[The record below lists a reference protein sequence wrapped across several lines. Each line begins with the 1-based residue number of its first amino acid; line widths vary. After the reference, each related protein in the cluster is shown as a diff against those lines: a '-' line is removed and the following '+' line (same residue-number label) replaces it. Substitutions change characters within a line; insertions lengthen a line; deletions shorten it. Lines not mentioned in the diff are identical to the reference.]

1 MREQPLGEI
10 RFATLAR
17 AAEGLTQWRPL
28 LLCFLTLLLTGAL
41 IAGAAWML
49 VKAGFFMYLIF
60 MLAAVVALLAG
71 SSGVGIML
79 MDKARN
85 EPVRSFS
92 AAASAGLLCLPK
104 FLLVGLA
111 IFVATL
117 AYYLLAAVIYF
128 ICKIPVLGGILA
140 FVAHPILVLV
150 AAALLIAMIWVVG
163 PLMGPALWSGLSV
176 KAALANVLSIARKR
190 LVEVVLMEVVLYVIL
205 GLVCFM
211 LFAGLVPATVSL
223 TGIAMSITGDAGSM
237 AGMFMGGGYGR
248 GYGGG
253 FNPMGM
259 MGGGSTGLIAGLG
272 VLYCVVGALLAQVAI
287 MGMNLIYLQARE
299 SVDPAEAEGALDS
312 LIGDVRK
319 KAEEAKAQTMAA
331 AERTMAAAE
340 RAKQAASERLQEATA
355 KPAATDTPPGN
366 DSNASAGAATAGA
379 AATGAAAAA
388 AGLTAATA
396 ASTEQAFAEQ
406 QARERAAADAAEKAR
421 QSAEEAAARQ
431 RSEAEAARLRAE
443 AEAARLKAEAEAAEQ
458 AARERAT
465 RERATRERAA
475 AEAEELA
482 ARQRAE
488 AQAAERAAQQ
498 KAAEEHAAAQAA
510 EEARQQA
517 EAERLKAQAEQLA
530 RQQAAEREAARAR
543 AEAEAA
549 EKARLAQAAPSC
561 PACSA
566 PVAANDLF
574 CGECG
579 NKLK

>member
-28 LLCFLTLLLTGAL
+28 LLSFLTLLVTGAL

-49 VKAGFFMYLIF
+49 VNAGFFMYLIF
-60 MLAAVVALLAG
+60 MLASVIALLAG

-111 IFVATL
+111 VLLATL

-128 ICKIPVLGGILA
+128 ICKIPVLGSILA

-223 TGIAMSITGDAGSM
+223 TGMAMSITGDAGSM

-355 KPAATDTPPGN
+355 KPAATDIPPGT
-366 DSNASAGAATAGA
+366 DGNAA
-379 AATGAAAAA
+379 AAAAA
-388 AGLTAATA
+388 AGLTAAAA

-406 QARERAAADAAEKAR
+406 QARERAAADAADKAR
-421 QSAEEAAARQ
+421 QDAEEAAARQ

-458 AARERAT
+458 AARERA
-465 RERATRERAA
+465 AHERAA
-475 AEAEELA
+475 AELA

-488 AQAAERAAQQ
+488 AQAAEER
-498 KAAEEHAAAQAA
+498 AAAQSA

-517 EAERLKAQAEQLA
+517 EAQRLRAQAE
-530 RQQAAEREAARAR
+530 QQAAEREAARVR
-543 AEAEAA
+543 AEAQAA
-549 EKARLAQAAPSC
+549 EKARQTQAAPSC

>member
-28 LLCFLTLLLTGAL
+28 LLCFLTLLVTSAL

-49 VKAGFFMYLIF
+49 LKAGFFMYLIF
-60 MLAAVVALLAG
+60 MLAAVIALLAG

-79 MDKARN
+79 MDKAKN

-117 AYYLLAAVIYF
+117 AYYLMAAVIYF

-190 LVEVVLMEVVLYVIL
+190 LVEVVLMEVVLYFIL
-205 GLVCFM
+205 SLVCFM
-211 LFAGLVPATVSL
+211 LVIGLVPATVSL
-223 TGIAMSITGDAGSM
+223 TGMAIGITGDAGSL

-299 SVDPAEAEGALDS
+299 SVDPSEAEGALDS

-355 KPAATDTPPGN
+355 KPSAADTPPATG
-366 DSNASAGAATAGA
+366 STASAASAAAASAGAAS
-379 AATGAAAAA
+379 AAAASA
-388 AGLTAATA
+388 AAALTAATA
-396 ASTEQAFAEQ
+396 VSTEQAFAEQ
-406 QARERAAADAAEKAR
+406 QARERAAADAADKAR

-443 AEAARLKAEAEAAEQ
+443 AEAARLKAEAEAAEH
-458 AARERAT
+458 AARERAAL
-465 RERATRERAA
+465 ERAARERAA
-475 AEAEELA
+475 AEAQELA
-482 ARQRAE
+482 AHQRAQ
-488 AQAAERAAQQ
+488 AQAAEER
-498 KAAEEHAAAQAA
+498 AAAQAA

-517 EAERLKAQAEQLA
+517 EAQRLKAQAE
-530 RQQAAEREAARAR
+530 QQAAEREAARVH

-549 EKARLAQAAPSC
+549 EKARQTQAAPSC

>member
-223 TGIAMSITGDAGSM
+223 TGMAMSITGDAGSM

-331 AERTMAAAE
+331 AER
-340 RAKQAASERLQEATA
+340 AKQAASERLQEATA

-366 DSNASAGAATAGA
+366 DSNASAGAAAAA
-379 AATGAAAAA
+379 AATAGAAAAA

-458 AARERAT
+458 AARERA
-465 RERATRERAA
+465 A
-475 AEAEELA
+475 AEAQELA

-498 KAAEEHAAAQAA
+498 KAAEERAAAQAA

-517 EAERLKAQAEQLA
+517 EAERLKTQAEQLA

-543 AEAEAA
+543 AEAEAT
-549 EKARLAQAAPSC
+549 EKARQAQAAPSC

>member
-28 LLCFLTLLLTGAL
+28 LLSFLTLLVTGAL

-60 MLAAVVALLAG
+60 MLAAVIALLAG

-111 IFVATL
+111 VLLATL

-128 ICKIPVLGGILA
+128 ICKIPVLGSILA

-223 TGIAMSITGDAGSM
+223 TGMAMSITGDAGSM

-355 KPAATDTPPGN
+355 KPAATDIPPGTDGN
-366 DSNASAGAATAGA
+366 
-379 AATGAAAAA
+379 AAAAA
-388 AGLTAATA
+388 AGLTAAAA
-396 ASTEQAFAEQ
+396 ASTTEQAFAEQ
-406 QARERAAADAAEKAR
+406 QARERAAADAADKAR
-421 QSAEEAAARQ
+421 QDAEEAAARQ

-443 AEAARLKAEAEAAEQ
+443 AEAARLKAEAEAAEHS
-458 AARERAT
+458 ARERAVH
-465 RERATRERAA
+465 ERAVRERAA
-475 AEAEELA
+475 AEAQELA

-488 AQAAERAAQQ
+488 AQAAE
-498 KAAEEHAAAQAA
+498 
-510 EEARQQA
+510 EARQQA
-517 EAERLKAQAEQLA
+517 EAQRLKAQAE
-530 RQQAAEREAARAR
+530 QQAAEREAARVR
-543 AEAEAA
+543 AEAQAA
-549 EKARLAQAAPSC
+549 EKARQSQAAPSC

>member
-28 LLCFLTLLLTGAL
+28 LLSFLTLLVTGAL

-49 VKAGFFMYLIF
+49 VNAGFFMYLIF
-60 MLAAVVALLAG
+60 MLASVIALLAG

-111 IFVATL
+111 VLLATL

-128 ICKIPVLGGILA
+128 ICKIPVLGSILA

-223 TGIAMSITGDAGSM
+223 TGMAMSITGDAGSM

-355 KPAATDTPPGN
+355 KPAATDIPPGT
-366 DSNASAGAATAGA
+366 DGNAA
-379 AATGAAAAA
+379 AAAAA
-388 AGLTAATA
+388 AGLTAAAA

-406 QARERAAADAAEKAR
+406 QARERAAADAADKAR
-421 QSAEEAAARQ
+421 QDAEEAAARQ

-443 AEAARLKAEAEAAEQ
+443 AARLKAEAEAAEQ
-458 AARERAT
+458 AARERA
-465 RERATRERAA
+465 AHERAA
-475 AEAEELA
+475 AELA

-488 AQAAERAAQQ
+488 TQAAEER
-498 KAAEEHAAAQAA
+498 AAAQSA

-517 EAERLKAQAEQLA
+517 EAQRLKAQAE
-530 RQQAAEREAARAR
+530 QQAAEREAARVR
-543 AEAEAA
+543 AEAQAA
-549 EKARLAQAAPSC
+549 EKARQTQAAPSC

>member
-205 GLVCFM
+205 GLVCVM

-223 TGIAMSITGDAGSM
+223 TGMAMSITGDGSM

-355 KPAATDTPPGN
+355 KPSVTDTPPGT
-366 DSNASAGAATAGA
+366 DSNASAGAATAA
-379 AATGAAAAA
+379 AATAAAATAGAAAAA

-421 QSAEEAAARQ
+421 QSAEEATARQ

-465 RERATRERAA
+465 RERAA
-475 AEAEELA
+475 AEAQELA

-498 KAAEEHAAAQAA
+498 KAAEERAAAQAA

-549 EKARLAQAAPSC
+549 EKARQAQAALSC

>member
-60 MLAAVVALLAG
+60 MLAALVALLAG

-176 KAALANVLSIARKR
+176 KAALANVLSIARRR

-223 TGIAMSITGDAGSM
+223 TGMAMSITGDAGSM

-366 DSNASAGAATAGA
+366 DSNANAGAVTAAAATA
-379 AATGAAAAA
+379 GAAAAA

-458 AARERAT
+458 AARERA
-465 RERATRERAA
+465 A
-475 AEAEELA
+475 
-482 ARQRAE
+482 AE

-498 KAAEEHAAAQAA
+498 KAAEERAVAQAA

-517 EAERLKAQAEQLA
+517 EAEQLA

-549 EKARLAQAAPSC
+549 EKARQAQAAPSC

>member
-223 TGIAMSITGDAGSM
+223 TGMAMSITGDAGAM

-366 DSNASAGAATAGA
+366 DSNASAGAVT
-379 AATGAAAAA
+379 TGAAAAA

-431 RSEAEAARLRAE
+431 RSEAEASRLRAE

-458 AARERAT
+458 AARERA
-465 RERATRERAA
+465 A
-475 AEAEELA
+475 AEAQELA

-498 KAAEEHAAAQAA
+498 KAAEERAAAQAA

-517 EAERLKAQAEQLA
+517 EAERLA

-543 AEAEAA
+543 AEAEAV

>member
-205 GLVCFM
+205 GLVCVM

-223 TGIAMSITGDAGSM
+223 TGMAMSITGDGSM

-355 KPAATDTPPGN
+355 KPSVTDTPPGT
-366 DSNASAGAATAGA
+366 DSNASAGAATAA
-379 AATGAAAAA
+379 AATAGAAAAA

-421 QSAEEAAARQ
+421 QSAEEATARQ

-465 RERATRERAA
+465 RERAA
-475 AEAEELA
+475 AEAQELA

-498 KAAEEHAAAQAA
+498 KAAEERAAAQAA

-549 EKARLAQAAPSC
+549 EKARQAQAAPSC

>member
-223 TGIAMSITGDAGSM
+223 TGMAMSITGDAGSM

-406 QARERAAADAAEKAR
+406 QAREHAADAAEKAR

-431 RSEAEAARLRAE
+431 RSEAEAARMRAE

-458 AARERAT
+458 AARERA
-465 RERATRERAA
+465 A
-475 AEAEELA
+475 AEAQELA

-498 KAAEEHAAAQAA
+498 KAAEERAAAQAA

-517 EAERLKAQAEQLA
+517 EAEQLA

>member
-28 LLCFLTLLLTGAL
+28 LLSFLTLLVTGAL

-49 VKAGFFMYLIF
+49 VNAGFFMYLIF
-60 MLAAVVALLAG
+60 MLASVIALLAG

-111 IFVATL
+111 VLLATL

-128 ICKIPVLGGILA
+128 ICKIPVLGSILA

-223 TGIAMSITGDAGSM
+223 TGMAMSITGDAGSM

-355 KPAATDTPPGN
+355 KPAATDIPPGTDGN
-366 DSNASAGAATAGA
+366 
-379 AATGAAAAA
+379 AAAAA
-388 AGLTAATA
+388 AGLTAAAA

-406 QARERAAADAAEKAR
+406 QARERAAADAADKAR
-421 QSAEEAAARQ
+421 QDAEEAAARQ

-443 AEAARLKAEAEAAEQ
+443 AEAAEQ
-458 AARERAT
+458 AARERAAH
-465 RERATRERAA
+465 ERAAHERAA
-475 AEAEELA
+475 AELA

-488 AQAAERAAQQ
+488 AQAAEER
-498 KAAEEHAAAQAA
+498 AAAQSA

-517 EAERLKAQAEQLA
+517 EAQRLKAQAE
-530 RQQAAEREAARAR
+530 QQAAEREAARVL
-543 AEAEAA
+543 AEAQAA
-549 EKARLAQAAPSC
+549 EKARQTQAAPSC

>member
-28 LLCFLTLLLTGAL
+28 LLSFLTLLVTGAL

-60 MLAAVVALLAG
+60 MLASVIALLAG

-111 IFVATL
+111 VLLATL

-128 ICKIPVLGGILA
+128 ICKIPVLGSILA

-223 TGIAMSITGDAGSM
+223 TGMAMSITGDAGSM

-355 KPAATDTPPGN
+355 KPAATDIPPGTDGN
-366 DSNASAGAATAGA
+366 
-379 AATGAAAAA
+379 AAAAA
-388 AGLTAATA
+388 AGLTAAAA

-406 QARERAAADAAEKAR
+406 QARERAAADAADKAR
-421 QSAEEAAARQ
+421 QDAEEAAARQ

-458 AARERAT
+458 AARERAAH
-465 RERATRERAA
+465 ERAVRERAA
-475 AEAEELA
+475 AEA
-482 ARQRAE
+482 
-488 AQAAERAAQQ
+488 QAAEER
-498 KAAEEHAAAQAA
+498 AAAQAA

-517 EAERLKAQAEQLA
+517 EAQRLKAQAE
-530 RQQAAEREAARAR
+530 QQAAEREAARVR
-543 AEAEAA
+543 AEAQAA
-549 EKARLAQAAPSC
+549 EKARQTQAAPSC

>member
-28 LLCFLTLLLTGAL
+28 LLSFLTLLVTGAL

-60 MLAAVVALLAG
+60 MLASVIALLAG

-111 IFVATL
+111 VLLATL

-128 ICKIPVLGGILA
+128 ICKIPVLGSILA

-223 TGIAMSITGDAGSM
+223 TGMAMSITGDAGSM

-355 KPAATDTPPGN
+355 KPAATDIPPGTDGN
-366 DSNASAGAATAGA
+366 
-379 AATGAAAAA
+379 AAAAA
-388 AGLTAATA
+388 AGLTAAAA

-406 QARERAAADAAEKAR
+406 QARERAAADAADKAR
-421 QSAEEAAARQ
+421 QDAEEAAARQ

-458 AARERAT
+458 AARERAAH
-465 RERATRERAA
+465 ERAVRERAA
-475 AEAEELA
+475 AEAQELA

-488 AQAAERAAQQ
+488 AQAAEER
-498 KAAEEHAAAQAA
+498 AAAQAA

-517 EAERLKAQAEQLA
+517 EAQRLKAQAE
-530 RQQAAEREAARAR
+530 QQAAEREAARVR
-543 AEAEAA
+543 AEAQAA
-549 EKARLAQAAPSC
+549 EKARQTQAAPSC

>member
-85 EPVRSFS
+85 EPVSSFS

-176 KAALANVLSIARKR
+176 KAALANVLSIARRR

-223 TGIAMSITGDAGSM
+223 TGMAMSITGDAGSM

-366 DSNASAGAATAGA
+366 DSNANAGAVTAAAATAA
-379 AATGAAAAA
+379 AATAGAAAAA

-431 RSEAEAARLRAE
+431 RSEAEAARL
-443 AEAARLKAEAEAAEQ
+443 KAEAEAAEAQ
-458 AARERAT
+458 
-465 RERATRERAA
+465 
-475 AEAEELA
+475 ELA

-498 KAAEEHAAAQAA
+498 RAAEERAAAQAA

-517 EAERLKAQAEQLA
+517 EAEQLA

-549 EKARLAQAAPSC
+549 EKARQAQAAPSC

>member
-223 TGIAMSITGDAGSM
+223 TGMAMSITGDGSM

-355 KPAATDTPPGN
+355 KPSATDTPPGT
-366 DSNASAGAATAGA
+366 DSNASAGAATA
-379 AATGAAAAA
+379 GAAAAA

-421 QSAEEAAARQ
+421 QSAEEATARQ

-458 AARERAT
+458 AARERA
-465 RERATRERAA
+465 A
-475 AEAEELA
+475 AEAQELA

-498 KAAEEHAAAQAA
+498 KAAEERAAAQAA

-517 EAERLKAQAEQLA
+517 EAESLKAQAEQLA

-549 EKARLAQAAPSC
+549 EKARQAQAAPSC

>member
-223 TGIAMSITGDAGSM
+223 TGMAMSITGDAGSM

-366 DSNASAGAATAGA
+366 DSNANA
-379 AATGAAAAA
+379 GAAAAA

-458 AARERAT
+458 AA

>member
-1 MREQPLGEI
+1 MREQSLGEI

-49 VKAGFFMYLIF
+49 VRAGFFMYLIF
-60 MLAAVVALLAG
+60 MLAAMVALLAG

-150 AAALLIAMIWVVG
+150 AAALLIAMIWVIG

-190 LVEVVLMEVVLYVIL
+190 LIEVVLMEVVLYVIL

-223 TGIAMSITGDAGSM
+223 TGMAMSITGDAGSM

-355 KPAATDTPPGN
+355 KPSATDTPPGT
-366 DSNASAGAATAGA
+366 DSNASAGAAAAA
-379 AATGAAAAA
+379 AATAA

-421 QSAEEAAARQ
+421 QGAEEAAARQ
-431 RSEAEAARLRAE
+431 RSEAETARLRAE
-443 AEAARLKAEAEAAEQ
+443 AEAARLKAEAEASEQ
-458 AARERAT
+458 AARERA
-465 RERATRERAA
+465 A
-475 AEAEELA
+475 AEAQELA

-498 KAAEEHAAAQAA
+498 KAAEERAAAQAA

-517 EAERLKAQAEQLA
+517 EAERLKTQAEQLA

-543 AEAEAA
+543 AEAEAT
-549 EKARLAQAAPSC
+549 EKARQAQAAPSC

>member
-28 LLCFLTLLLTGAL
+28 LLSFLTLLVTGAL

-60 MLAAVVALLAG
+60 MLASVIALLAG

-111 IFVATL
+111 VLLATL

-128 ICKIPVLGGILA
+128 ICKIPVLGSILA

-223 TGIAMSITGDAGSM
+223 TGMAMSITGDAGSM

-355 KPAATDTPPGN
+355 KPAATDIPPGT
-366 DSNASAGAATAGA
+366 DGNA
-379 AATGAAAAA
+379 AAAAA
-388 AGLTAATA
+388 AGLTAAAA
-396 ASTEQAFAEQ
+396 ASTTEQAFTEQ
-406 QARERAAADAAEKAR
+406 QARERAAADAADKAR
-421 QSAEEAAARQ
+421 QDAEEAAARQ

-443 AEAARLKAEAEAAEQ
+443 AEAARLKAEAEAAEHS
-458 AARERAT
+458 ARERA
-465 RERATRERAA
+465 AHERAA
-475 AEAEELA
+475 AEAQELA

-488 AQAAERAAQQ
+488 AQAAEER
-498 KAAEEHAAAQAA
+498 AAAQAA

-517 EAERLKAQAEQLA
+517 EAQRLKAQAE
-530 RQQAAEREAARAR
+530 QQAAEREAARVH
-543 AEAEAA
+543 AEAQAA
-549 EKARLAQAAPSC
+549 EKARQTQTAPSC
-561 PACSA
+561 PACRA

>member
-223 TGIAMSITGDAGSM
+223 TGMAMSITGDAGSM

-465 RERATRERAA
+465 RERAA

>member
-60 MLAAVVALLAG
+60 MLAAVIALLAG

-223 TGIAMSITGDAGSM
+223 TGMAMSITGDAGSM

-421 QSAEEAAARQ
+421 QSAKEAAARQ

-465 RERATRERAA
+465 RERAA
-475 AEAEELA
+475 AEAQELA

-498 KAAEEHAAAQAA
+498 KAAEERAAALAA

-517 EAERLKAQAEQLA
+517 EAESLKAQAEQLA

-549 EKARLAQAAPSC
+549 EKARQAQAAPSC

>member
-223 TGIAMSITGDAGSM
+223 TGMAMSITGDGSM

-355 KPAATDTPPGN
+355 KPSATDTPPGT
-366 DSNASAGAATAGA
+366 DSNANAGAAT
-379 AATGAAAAA
+379 AA

-421 QSAEEAAARQ
+421 QSAEEATARQ
-431 RSEAEAARLRAE
+431 RSE

-458 AARERAT
+458 AARERT
-465 RERATRERAA
+465 TRERAA
-475 AEAEELA
+475 AEAQELA

-517 EAERLKAQAEQLA
+517 EAGRLKAQAEQLA

>member
-223 TGIAMSITGDAGSM
+223 TGMAMSITGDAGAM

-366 DSNASAGAATAGA
+366 DSNASAGAVT
-379 AATGAAAAA
+379 TGAAAAA

-406 QARERAAADAAEKAR
+406 QARERAATDAAEKAR

-431 RSEAEAARLRAE
+431 RSEAEASRLRAE

-458 AARERAT
+458 AARERA
-465 RERATRERAA
+465 A
-475 AEAEELA
+475 AEAQELA

-498 KAAEEHAAAQAA
+498 KAAEERAAAQAA
-510 EEARQQA
+510 EEARQHA
-517 EAERLKAQAEQLA
+517 EAEQLA

-543 AEAEAA
+543 AEAEAV

>member
-223 TGIAMSITGDAGSM
+223 TGMAMSITGDAGSM

-355 KPAATDTPPGN
+355 KPAATDTPPGT
-366 DSNASAGAATAGA
+366 DSNASAGAATA
-379 AATGAAAAA
+379 
-388 AGLTAATA
+388 
-396 ASTEQAFAEQ
+396 
-406 QARERAAADAAEKAR
+406 
-421 QSAEEAAARQ
+421 
-431 RSEAEAARLRAE
+431 
-443 AEAARLKAEAEAAEQ
+443 
-458 AARERAT
+458 
-465 RERATRERAA
+465 
-475 AEAEELA
+475 
-482 ARQRAE
+482 
-488 AQAAERAAQQ
+488 AQQ
-498 KAAEEHAAAQAA
+498 
-510 EEARQQA
+510 
-517 EAERLKAQAEQLA
+517 
-530 RQQAAEREAARAR
+530 
-543 AEAEAA
+543 
-549 EKARLAQAAPSC
+549 RLAQQRLPQADCRHSGIHRAGVCRAAGAR
-561 PACSA
+561 ACCRR
-566 PVAANDLF
+566 
-574 CGECG
+574 CGG
-579 NKLK
+579 KSTSKR

>member
-10 RFATLAR
+10 RFGTLAR

-140 FVAHPILVLV
+140 FVVHPILVLV

-223 TGIAMSITGDAGSM
+223 TGMAMSITGDTGAM

-366 DSNASAGAATAGA
+366 DSNANAGAVMTGAATA
-379 AATGAAAAA
+379 GAAAAA

-431 RSEAEAARLRAE
+431 RSEAEAARQRAE
-443 AEAARLKAEAEAAEQ
+443 AEAAEAQ
-458 AARERAT
+458 
-465 RERATRERAA
+465 
-475 AEAEELA
+475 ELA

-498 KAAEEHAAAQAA
+498 KAAEERAAAQAA

-517 EAERLKAQAEQLA
+517 EAQRLKAQAE
-530 RQQAAEREAARAR
+530 QQAAEREAARVR
-543 AEAEAA
+543 AEAQAA

>member
-28 LLCFLTLLLTGAL
+28 LLCFLTLLVTGAL

-117 AYYLLAAVIYF
+117 AYYLMAAVIYF

-140 FVAHPILVLV
+140 FVVHPILVLV

-223 TGIAMSITGDAGSM
+223 TGMAMSITGDAGSM

-299 SVDPAEAEGALDS
+299 SVDPSEAEGALDS

-355 KPAATDTPPGN
+355 KPSATDTPPAT
-366 DSNASAGAATAGA
+366 DSNASAGAAAAAAASAGA
-379 AATGAAAAA
+379 ASTGAAAAA
-388 AGLTAATA
+388 AALTAATA
-396 ASTEQAFAEQ
+396 VSTEQAFAEQ
-406 QARERAAADAAEKAR
+406 QARERAAADAADKAR

-443 AEAARLKAEAEAAEQ
+443 AEAARLKAEAEAAEH
-458 AARERAT
+458 AARERAAL
-465 RERATRERAA
+465 ERAARERAA
-475 AEAEELA
+475 AEAQELA
-482 ARQRAE
+482 AHQRAQ
-488 AQAAERAAQQ
+488 AQAAEER
-498 KAAEEHAAAQAA
+498 AAAQAA

-517 EAERLKAQAEQLA
+517 EAQRLKAQAE
-530 RQQAAEREAARAR
+530 QQAAEREAARVR

-549 EKARLAQAAPSC
+549 EKARQTQAAPSC

>member
-10 RFATLAR
+10 RFGTLAR

-49 VKAGFFMYLIF
+49 AKAGFFMYLIF

-176 KAALANVLSIARKR
+176 KAALANVLSIARRR

-223 TGIAMSITGDAGSM
+223 TGMAMSITGDAGSM

-366 DSNASAGAATAGA
+366 DSNANAGAVM
-379 AATGAAAAA
+379 TGAAAAA

-431 RSEAEAARLRAE
+431 RSEAEAARQRSEAEAARQRAE
-443 AEAARLKAEAEAAEQ
+443 AEAARLKAEAEAAEAQ
-458 AARERAT
+458 
-465 RERATRERAA
+465 
-475 AEAEELA
+475 ELA

-498 KAAEEHAAAQAA
+498 KAAEERAAAQAA

-517 EAERLKAQAEQLA
+517 EAQRLKAQAE
-530 RQQAAEREAARAR
+530 QQAAEREAARVR
-543 AEAEAA
+543 AEAQAA

>member
-28 LLCFLTLLLTGAL
+28 LLCFLTLQVTGAL

-49 VKAGFFMYLIF
+49 LKAGFFMYMIL
-60 MLAAVVALLAG
+60 MLAAVIALLAG

-79 MDKARN
+79 MDKAKN

-111 IFVATL
+111 VFVATL
-117 AYYLLAAVIYF
+117 AYYLMAAVIYF

-140 FVAHPILVLV
+140 FVVHPILVLV

-190 LVEVVLMEVVLYVIL
+190 LVEVVLMEVVLYFIL

-211 LFAGLVPATVSL
+211 LVIGLVPATVSL
-223 TGIAMSITGDAGSM
+223 TGMAMGITGDAGSM
-237 AGMFMGGGYGR
+237 AGMFMGG

-299 SVDPAEAEGALDS
+299 SVDPSEAEGALDS

-355 KPAATDTPPGN
+355 KPSATDTPPAT
-366 DSNASAGAATAGA
+366 DSNASAA
-379 AATGAAAAA
+379 AASAAAASA
-388 AGLTAATA
+388 AAALTAATA

-406 QARERAAADAAEKAR
+406 QARERAAADAADKAR

-431 RSEAEAARLRAE
+431 RSEAEAARLSAE
-443 AEAARLKAEAEAAEQ
+443 AEAARLKAEAEAKAKAKAAEH
-458 AARERAT
+458 AARERA
-465 RERATRERAA
+465 ARERAA
-475 AEAEELA
+475 AEAQELA
-482 ARQRAE
+482 AHQRA
-488 AQAAERAAQQ
+488 Q
-498 KAAEEHAAAQAA
+498 AQAA

-517 EAERLKAQAEQLA
+517 EAQRLKAQAE
-530 RQQAAEREAARAR
+530 QQAAEREAARVR

-549 EKARLAQAAPSC
+549 EKARQTQAAPSC

>member
-28 LLCFLTLLLTGAL
+28 LLSFLTLLVTGAL

-49 VKAGFFMYLIF
+49 VNAGFFMYLIF
-60 MLAAVVALLAG
+60 MLASVIALLAG

-111 IFVATL
+111 VLLATL

-128 ICKIPVLGGILA
+128 ICKIPVLGSILA

-223 TGIAMSITGDAGSM
+223 TGMAMSITGDAGSM

-355 KPAATDTPPGN
+355 KPAATDIPPGT
-366 DSNASAGAATAGA
+366 DGNAA
-379 AATGAAAAA
+379 AAAAA
-388 AGLTAATA
+388 AGLTAAAA

-406 QARERAAADAAEKAR
+406 QARERAAADAADKAR
-421 QSAEEAAARQ
+421 QDAEEAAARQ

-458 AARERAT
+458 AARERAAH
-465 RERATRERAA
+465 ERAAHERAA
-475 AEAEELA
+475 AELA

-488 AQAAERAAQQ
+488 AQAAEER
-498 KAAEEHAAAQAA
+498 AAAQSA

-517 EAERLKAQAEQLA
+517 EAQRLRAQAE
-530 RQQAAEREAARAR
+530 QQAAEREAARVR
-543 AEAEAA
+543 AEAQAA
-549 EKARLAQAAPSC
+549 EKARQTQAAPSC

>member
-28 LLCFLTLLLTGAL
+28 LLSFLTLLVTGAL

-49 VKAGFFMYLIF
+49 VNAGFFMYLIF
-60 MLAAVVALLAG
+60 MLASVIALLAG

-111 IFVATL
+111 VLLATL

-128 ICKIPVLGGILA
+128 ICKIPVLGSILA

-223 TGIAMSITGDAGSM
+223 TGMAMSITGDAGSM

-355 KPAATDTPPGN
+355 KPAATDIPPGTDGN
-366 DSNASAGAATAGA
+366 
-379 AATGAAAAA
+379 AAA
-388 AGLTAATA
+388 AGLTAAAA

-406 QARERAAADAAEKAR
+406 QARERAAADAADKAR
-421 QSAEEAAARQ
+421 QDAEEAAARQ

-443 AEAARLKAEAEAAEQ
+443 AEAARLKAEAEAAKQ
-458 AARERAT
+458 AARERA
-465 RERATRERAA
+465 AHERAA
-475 AEAEELA
+475 AELA

-488 AQAAERAAQQ
+488 AQAAEER
-498 KAAEEHAAAQAA
+498 AAAQSA

-517 EAERLKAQAEQLA
+517 EAQRLKAQAE
-530 RQQAAEREAARAR
+530 QQAAEREAARVR
-543 AEAEAA
+543 AEAQAA
-549 EKARLAQAAPSC
+549 EKARQTQAAPSC

>member
-223 TGIAMSITGDAGSM
+223 TGMAMSITGDAGSM

-366 DSNASAGAATAGA
+366 DSNASAGAATAA
-379 AATGAAAAA
+379 AATAA

-431 RSEAEAARLRAE
+431 RSEAEAARL
-443 AEAARLKAEAEAAEQ
+443 KAEAEAAEQ

-465 RERATRERAA
+465 RERAA
-475 AEAEELA
+475 AEAQELA

-488 AQAAERAAQQ
+488 AQAAEHAAQQ
-498 KAAEEHAAAQAA
+498 KAAEERAAAQTA

-517 EAERLKAQAEQLA
+517 EAERLKTQAEQLA

-549 EKARLAQAAPSC
+549 EKARQAQAAPSC

>member
-10 RFATLAR
+10 RFSTLAR

-223 TGIAMSITGDAGSM
+223 TGMAMSITGDAGAM

-366 DSNASAGAATAGA
+366 DSNASAGAVTTGAATAGA
-379 AATGAAAAA
+379 ATAGAAAAA

-431 RSEAEAARLRAE
+431 RSEAEASRLRAE

-458 AARERAT
+458 AARERA
-465 RERATRERAA
+465 A
-475 AEAEELA
+475 AEAQELA

-498 KAAEEHAAAQAA
+498 KAAEERAAAQAA

-517 EAERLKAQAEQLA
+517 EAEQLA

-543 AEAEAA
+543 AEAEAV

>member
-60 MLAAVVALLAG
+60 MLAALVALLAG

-176 KAALANVLSIARKR
+176 KAALANVLSIARRR

-223 TGIAMSITGDAGSM
+223 TGMAMSITGDAGSM

-355 KPAATDTPPGN
+355 KPSATDTPPGT
-366 DSNASAGAATAGA
+366 DSNANAGAVTAAAATA
-379 AATGAAAAA
+379 GAAAAA

-465 RERATRERAA
+465 RERAA
-475 AEAEELA
+475 
-482 ARQRAE
+482 AE

-498 KAAEEHAAAQAA
+498 KAAEERAVAQAA

-517 EAERLKAQAEQLA
+517 EAEQLA

-549 EKARLAQAAPSC
+549 EKARQAQAAPSC

>member
-28 LLCFLTLLLTGAL
+28 LLCFLTLLVCGAL

-60 MLAAVVALLAG
+60 MLASVIALLAG

-111 IFVATL
+111 VLAATL

-223 TGIAMSITGDAGSM
+223 TGMAMSITGDASSM

-253 FNPMGM
+253 FSPMGM

-312 LIGDVRK
+312 LIGDVRR

-331 AERTMAAAE
+331 AERTRAAAE

-355 KPAATDTPPGN
+355 RPAAPDTDGN
-366 DSNASAGAATAGA
+366 AATA
-379 AATGAAAAA
+379 ATA
-388 AGLTAATA
+388 AGLTAAAA

-406 QARERAAADAAEKAR
+406 LERERAQEQVR
-421 QSAEEAAARQ
+421 REG
-431 RSEAEAARLRAE
+431 
-443 AEAARLKAEAEAAEQ
+443 EAARLKAETEAAEQ
-458 AARERAT
+458 AARERA
-465 RERATRERAA
+465 A
-475 AEAEELA
+475 AEAQEQA
-482 ARQRAE
+482 SRQRAE

-498 KAAEEHAAAQAA
+498 RAAEERAAAQAA
-510 EEARQQA
+510 EQSRQQA
-517 EAERLKAQAEQLA
+517 EALRLKAQAE
-530 RQQAAEREAARAR
+530 QQAAEREAARVR

-549 EKARLAQAAPSC
+549 EKARQNQAAPSC

-566 PVAANDLF
+566 PVALNDLF